1 MPEASPLPR
10 ETWPKVKCPEP
21 SPSSLYAPGKQAVF
35 PESLVETW
43 PVFYPAG
50 RGRLNP
56 MREEEAETAEPCMSA
71 LGSWSTLKT
80 PSWPSLSCQLR

>member
-1 MPEASPLPR
+1 MLPAGQSVPEASPLPR

-43 PVFYPAG
+43 LGLFPC
-50 RGRLNP
+50 
-56 MREEEAETAEPCMSA
+56 RERKAEPHA
-71 LGSWSTLKT
+71 GGGS
-80 PSWPSLSCQLR
+80 